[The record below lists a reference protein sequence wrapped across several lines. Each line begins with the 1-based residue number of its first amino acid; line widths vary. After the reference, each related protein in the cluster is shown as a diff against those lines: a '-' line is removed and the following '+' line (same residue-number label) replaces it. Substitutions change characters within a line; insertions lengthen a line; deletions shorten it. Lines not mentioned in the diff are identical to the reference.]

1 MNWIK
6 WMPLALLL
14 TACGVY
20 NFKGSNIPTE
30 VETFSVAMFSNEAQ
44 IINPKLSLDFTEKVK
59 TKFQSETK
67 LGLVNENGH
76 WQFSGAIREY
86 KIEPAIIDQ
95 TTAAAQNQF
104 TITVKVNFENTVDET
119 KNFTRDFSFFR
130 TYDATKDFSSVE
142 NDLSSEICDN
152 IVQQIFA
159 ATALEW

>member
-1 MNWIK
+1 
-6 WMPLALLL
+6 
-14 TACGVY
+14 
-20 NFKGSNIPTE
+20 
-30 VETFSVAMFSNEAQ
+30 
-44 IINPKLSLDFTEKVK
+44 
-59 TKFQSETK
+59 
-67 LGLVNENGH
+67 VNENGH

-95 TTAAAQNQF
+95 SAAAAQNQF